1 MNNEETKKIIDL
13 YFDNELEKNQEVFL
27 FTLLSGNEEAREY
40 FKHLNIIRNAVNESA
55 EDLPVSLEE
64 RIFNSIENKTVRQG
78 IFRGNFFINAAS
90 LGIAALLLIISSFL
104 FFEVK
109 EYRSRVETV
118 SERMKIQEMTI
129 DLILNN
135 SLPPAEVRTKRA
147 NEIIVNANL

>member
-1 MNNEETKKIIDL
+1 MNNEEIKKTINL
-13 YFDNELEKNQEVFL
+13 YFDNELEKSREVFL

-40 FKHLNIIRNAVNESA
+40 FKNLNIIRNTVKENA
-55 EDLPVSLEE
+55 EEFPVPLEE
-64 RIFNSIENKTVRQG
+64 RIFNSIENKAVRPG
-78 IFRGNFFINAAS
+78 IFKGNFFINAAS

-118 SERMKIQEMTI
+118 SERMKVQEMTI

-135 SLPPAEVRTKRA
+135 SLPPAEVRTKRV
-147 NEIIVNANL
+147 NEIIVNAKL